1 MEQLKLVTTE
11 RAAELEQMTKGLLSF
26 RTESGKLVE
35 VRVKLNDKLT
45 ISMAYRDYSVGVFET
60 VPEKLY
66 KLSFPT
72 EMQDG
77 SEVWTDMSFS
87 REEDRAEFIS
97 NKLPYEVS
105 QKVKLSEVDK

>member
-1 MEQLKLVTTE
+1 MEQLKIVSTE
-11 RAAELEQMTKGLLSF
+11 RAAELEQMTKGLLTF
-26 RTESGKLVE
+26 RVENGKVTE
-35 VRVKLNDKLT
+35 VRIKLNDKLT
-45 ISMAYRDYSVGVFET
+45 VSMVYRDYSVQVQET

-77 SEVWTDMSFS
+77 SEVWTDMTFNK
-87 REEDRAEFIS
+87 EGDRADFID

-105 QKVKLSEVDK
+105 QKVKLSEVDI